1 VNWKAIL
8 FLTHAANAH
17 LDAILAGVWTNPRT
31 NSDAHRNATELERK
45 HFLEEKARPVLDHFK
60 RSIAGLRIP
69 FPYEP
74 AF

>member
-1 VNWKAIL
+1 VDWKAIL
-8 FLTHAANAH
+8 FLTHVANAH
-17 LDAILAGVWTNPRT
+17 LDAILAGVWNEAHT

-45 HFLEEKARPVLDHFK
+45 HFLDAKARLVLVEFK
-60 RSIAGLRIP
+60 RSIARLRIP